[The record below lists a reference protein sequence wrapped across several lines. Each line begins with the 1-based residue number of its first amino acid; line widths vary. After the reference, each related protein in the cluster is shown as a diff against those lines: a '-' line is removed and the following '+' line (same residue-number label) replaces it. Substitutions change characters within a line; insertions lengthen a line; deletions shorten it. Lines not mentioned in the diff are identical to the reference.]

1 MVELAA
7 RLERI
12 FLELMVG
19 EAVPVRERTKLAC
32 LTWDSLMQL
41 NLISAIEQE
50 FHMTLSDEEA
60 IDLNSFA
67 AALATIREKLEANTS
82 SDGERVSV

>member
-1 MVELAA
+1 MAPERTATDLSE

-12 FLELMVG
+12 FSELMVG
-19 EAVPVRERTKLAC
+19 ETVPVKERTKLQC

-41 NLISAIEQE
+41 NLVSAIEQE
-50 FHMTLSDEEA
+50 FQITLSDEES

-67 AALATIREKLEANTS
+67 AALAIVQDKLSAAS
-82 SDGERVSV
+82 S

>member
-1 MVELAA
+1 MAELAA

-12 FLELMVG
+12 FSELMVG
-19 EAVPVRERTKLAC
+19 EPVPVRERTKLAC

-41 NLISAIEQE
+41 NLVSAIEQE
-50 FHMTLSDEEA
+50 FQVTLSDEEA
-60 IDLNSFA
+60 IDLNSFG
-67 AALATIREKLEANTS
+67 AALAMVREKLQANTS